1 MCLKKKNANLFSGF
15 FCRRLRYNWGT
26 VQVLTW
32 MFQHKE
38 QRKAWRK
45 KPGLEYW
52 FLFLSPLP
60 FYFLSHAP
68 LEADGRWWNGLLWS
82 ALPYRAATSHC
93 PTVILGALQGRRW
106 ELLYKPVAFFFSLL
120 SSPFCKESISEVSTV
135 FWGEWGFST
144 LLSLMKTIFMAC
156 SIM

>member
-1 MCLKKKNANLFSGF
+1 MCLKKKKNANLFSGF

-106 ELLYKPVAFFFSLL
+106 ELLYKPVAFFFFFFSLP
-120 SSPFCKESISEVSTV
+120 PFVKKAFLKYPLFFGGSGVS
-135 FWGEWGFST
+135 
-144 LLSLMKTIFMAC
+144 AHC
-156 SIM
+156 SV